1 MNILSNTQAVAARSA
16 LSLSQAKVAK
26 DIGLSRAYLSQFES
40 GKMILED
47 RWLSALSGFYQ
58 DQGWD
63 PDQTI
68 NAEVISTVDALRMR
82 DGFQISAE
90 LEDSQVEELL
100 NSYYDNGLQIE
111 ELGNALAPKS
121 FLMGLSRE
129 KAQKSTFK
137 LLCLTALQDS
147 ILRQLRG
154 QETVIASCHPMRY
167 RDAETIGQYAS
178 SLIAEVLGTYES
190 GEDEEKPSWFDA
202 EVS

>member
-47 RWLSALSGFYQ
+47 RWLNALNDYYQ
-58 DQGWD
+58 DQGWS
-63 PDQTI
+63 PEEASPTETS
-68 NAEVISTVDALRMR
+68 NTVDTIRMR
-82 DGFQISAE
+82 DGFHISAE
-90 LEDSQVEELL
+90 LDDSQVEELL
-100 NSYYDNGLQIE
+100 NSYYENRFQIE
-111 ELGNALAPKS
+111 ALGNALAPKS

-154 QETVIASCHPMRY
+154 HDTVIECCHPMRY

-178 SLIAEVLGTYES
+178 SLIAEVLGTHES
-190 GEDEEKPSWFDA
+190 NEDEEKLSWFDA
-202 EVS
+202 EVI